1 MHDAHKIL
9 NVERDA
15 EPEEI
20 KKAYRAACMRWHPDR
35 NPNDIETAER
45 RFKEI
50 QKAFKILMSNEEAIA
65 DAAVDAVN
73 RAEGFLSELEQEKG
87 SASSKRPAT
96 PWRVEGK
103 SIMRIGGGVLFV
115 GGVRGGQPHGV
126 GDLILL
132 DGSVHHG
139 NFNAGRAEGPGLL
152 FGANGTIFRG
162 TWAQNRRVGL
172 FEVVDPK
179 GGRWQDAYDEQGKR
193 TRRTSLATIRAQ
205 AASEATSESE
215 SARSTSA
222 SPAKAAK
229 TTTDG
234 GSRTDEGAEPF
245 CATYN
250 ARYLRPASTA
260 AAEAKAAEAKALL
273 DAKASEPAKDFE
285 RMTRQQ
291 RQAASEARRLAG
303 AAIRAQER
311 RAEGGG
317 FAGYSSSPRPRSPLG
332 DEESATSLFGDEDA
346 MGPVAAALQCR
357 HCPAKFHPWR
367 NSFCR
372 QHNSFW
378 MEMPEPIDRDEF
390 PEGGMWLCCGKTS
403 KAGSDACSIGK
414 HEAATEKGEQDGRGA
429 GGGAAAAAA
438 AAAASQG
445 AAEQRE
451 DGASRGP
458 REVEQQQAWQQEV
471 DVHVEVEQVSA
482 SGSAAPAPVPVASA
496 TCVSVD

>member
-73 RAEGFLSELEQEKG
+73 RAQGFLSDLEQAG
-87 SASSKRPAT
+87 STSTKRPAA

-115 GGVRGGQPHGV
+115 GEVRDGQPHGV
-126 GDLILL
+126 GDLILP

-139 NFNAGRAEGPGLL
+139 NFTSGRAEGPGLL

-162 TWAQNRRVGL
+162 RWSQNRRVGS
-172 FEVVDPK
+172 FECIDPK
-179 GGRWQDAYDEQGKR
+179 GGGWQDMYDEQGKR
-193 TRRTSLATIRAQ
+193 TRRTARATIRASEAAA
-205 AASEATSESE
+205 AASGSEAAAAPTAPCGGDGDAASGPEA
-215 SARSTSA
+215 ARA
-222 SPAKAAK
+222 E
-229 TTTDG
+229 
-234 GSRTDEGAEPF
+234 EGTEEEEAEQF

-273 DAKASEPAKDFE
+273 EAKVSEPAKDFV
-285 RMTRQQ
+285 RMSKEQ
-291 RQAASEARRLAG
+291 RQAASQARRLAG

-317 FAGYSSSPRPRSPLG
+317 FAGYSPVAAPWG
-332 DEESATSLFGDEDA
+332 DDEDDEESATSLFFDEDA
-346 MGPVAAALQCR
+346 MGPPVAAVQCR

-367 NSFCR
+367 NCFCR
-372 QHNSFW
+372 QHNSLW
-378 MEMPEPIDRDEF
+378 MDMPEPVDRDEF

-403 KAGSDACSIGK
+403 KAGSEACSIGN
-414 HEAATEKGEQDGRGA
+414 HEAVGGA
-429 GGGAAAAAA
+429 GAEADATAGSQGVEGAGDPQQGAAALEL
-438 AAAASQG
+438 S
-445 AAEQRE
+445 
-451 DGASRGP
+451 
-458 REVEQQQAWQQEV
+458 
-471 DVHVEVEQVSA
+471 
-482 SGSAAPAPVPVASA
+482 
-496 TCVSVD
+496 